1 MDLNMFFEIT
11 ENIYS
16 LATTIFIA
24 LAVGL
29 AIATLYMVSNNKSDY
44 TRSFSFTLAVTT
56 VIMSAVSMTIGSNI
70 AVSIGLFGILSIL
83 RFRASVKN
91 IKDMAYLLLSV
102 ATGLTTGSQNFMLTI
117 FLSASFLSI
126 ALMYKIFISSDE
138 DASSDLI
145 FIISGNSELQ
155 LSKITEGFKTL
166 NIPHEIKSST
176 SNLVSKKQEL
186 TLSISSISSS
196 EIGNVTEAI
205 KGINGVESVALI
217 TPYSTLNN

>member
-1 MDLNMFFEIT
+1 MIFEVN

-29 AIATLYMVSNNKSDY
+29 TIAALYMTSNSWSDY

-117 FLSASFLSI
+117 FLGASFIAI
-126 ALMYKIFISSDE
+126 ALLYKILTSSDE

-155 LSKITEGFKTL
+155 LPQITTAFKML

-176 SNLVSKKQEL
+176 SNLVSEKQEL
-186 TLSISSISSS
+186 TLSISSISSD
-196 EIGNVTEAI
+196 EIGSVTEAI
-205 KGINGVESVALI
+205 KGIKGVESVALI
-217 TPYSTLNN
+217 TPYSTLND